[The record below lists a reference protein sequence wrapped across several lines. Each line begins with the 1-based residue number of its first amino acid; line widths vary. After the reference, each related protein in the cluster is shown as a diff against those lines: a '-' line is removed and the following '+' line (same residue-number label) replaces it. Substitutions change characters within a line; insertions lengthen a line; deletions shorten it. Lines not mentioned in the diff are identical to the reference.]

1 VLLASFVSMP
11 SVPDVADGRG
21 AWILVRLLWFLGGP
35 FPRSPD
41 VDEAV
46 VRLLVVLSMAYK
58 AGLIVEH
65 FAGVLL
71 PSPHLA
77 VPATYPVY
85 PGRFVGRFLAL
96 VSAWLLVF
104 VVLLAAFV
112 FLGAGMGVTGFSC
125 NVLG

>member
-1 VLLASFVSMP
+1 MP

-35 FPRSPD
+35 FPRSPAA
-41 VDEAV
+41 DEAV
-46 VRLLVVLSMAYK
+46 VRLLVVLSISWFA
-58 AGLIVEH
+58 AAIVQR

-71 PSPHLA
+71 PSPHL
-77 VPATYPVY
+77 PAAAASPVY
-85 PGRFVGRFLAL
+85 LGRFFAL

-104 VVLLAAFV
+104 AALLAAFV
-112 FLGAGMGVTGFSC
+112 FLGAGRPAIGMGFSSC